1 MFLYPYVHTFINTNI
16 HIHVAIIKKEV
27 IKRRGSWGN
36 MRVVGEG
43 KYGAEIMQIAYS
55 YMKFLKTEMK
65 NHIKL
70 RRSLN
75 KI

>member
-1 MFLYPYVHTFINTNI
+1 
-16 HIHVAIIKKEV
+16 
-27 IKRRGSWGN
+27 

-43 KYGAEIMQIAYS
+43 KYGVEIMQIAYS

-70 RRSLN
+70 HRSLN